1 MQLYQRLTI
10 MRIAG
15 SSQLTFN
22 SWLRAGEIVPQW
34 GRDSHSWPKIRAT
47 RAGSLATGYIMF
59 GTLLLLISRYP
70 CPCRC
75 AKETQ
80 THCSLA
86 EVNLCRPEWLFVLV
100 NCLIVRTSRK
110 RNTSPSLSGLT

>member
-15 SSQLTFN
+15 SPQLTFN
-22 SWLRAGEIVPQW
+22 SWLRAGEIVPHGAETRIV
-34 GRDSHSWPKIRAT
+34 GRRIRAT

-59 GTLLLLISRYP
+59 GMLLLLISRYP
-70 CPCRC
+70 CPCSR

-80 THCSLA
+80 RHCTF
-86 EVNLCRPEWLFVLV
+86 NLCR
-100 NCLIVRTSRK
+100 
-110 RNTSPSLSGLT
+110 RNFFRFG